1 MARLRSR
8 DATEDGGS
16 GEAAFTPAP
25 PRPETP
31 GRHGG
36 PTPPA
41 GGGAGPVLGP
51 PVRPAS
57 LQGSPEGDALV
68 LLAREHD
75 ELRAGIASLLASEP
89 EGPHETGDLRAALQ
103 RVVSAASRHEAA
115 EEEHFWP
122 LVRRRLPGGEGLA
135 DTGRAHELELKR
147 VLQALDSRH
156 PGDVDFDDLLRELS
170 GLAGDHVAYEEGHV
184 WPLLDTTMT
193 ERERLDMGARLS
205 RAEELAPTR
214 PHPSELADPSKHP
227 AISRAVALIDR
238 GVDRAAARGRG
249 PHD

>member
-1 MARLRSR
+1 MLA
-8 DATEDGGS
+8 
-16 GEAAFTPAP
+16 
-25 PRPETP
+25 
-31 GRHGG
+31 
-36 PTPPA
+36 
-41 GGGAGPVLGP
+41 P

-57 LQGSPEGDALV
+57 LQGAPGGDALV

-75 ELRAGIASLLASEP
+75 ELRAGIASLRSADP
-89 EGPHETGDLRAALQ
+89 EGPHETGDLRAAVQ

-135 DTGRAHELELKR
+135 DTGGAHELELKR
-147 VLQALDSRH
+147 VLQALDSRR
-156 PGDVDFDDLLRELS
+156 PGDIDFEDLLQELS
-170 GLAGDHVAYEEGHV
+170 SLVGDHVAYEEGYV
-184 WPLLDTTMT
+184 WPLLDATMT
-193 ERERLDMGARLS
+193 ERERLDMGARLA

-214 PHPSELADPSKHP
+214 PHPSEFADPSKHP
-227 AISRAVALIDR
+227 AISRAVAMIDR